1 MTREQDVQAVIRA
14 IEATP
19 EALELRSRVAA
30 AIRNRGKAD
39 PAGVEQEALKLC
51 AEAAWAVLDSH
62 PEIAYLLAP
71 PPRSASGRPRARLRS
86 WRWTSAIGAERT
98 RPMHICTMC
107 RLARMA

>member
-14 IEATP
+14 IEDTP
-19 EALELRSRVAA
+19 GALELRSRVAA

-39 PAGVEQEALKLC
+39 PAGVEQEAMKLC

-71 PPRSASGRPRARLRS
+71 PPAASLGAYLLRSAAAVGIGSPSGSSWIVEMDVRNRS
-86 WRWTSAIGAERT
+86 GEN
-98 RPMHICTMC
+98 
-107 RLARMA
+107 

>member
-1 MTREQDVQAVIRA
+1 MTREQDVQTVIRA

-51 AEAAWAVLDSH
+51 ADGAWAVLDSH
-62 PEIAYLLAP
+62 PGVAYLLAP
-71 PPRSASGRPRARLRS
+71 PPAASLGAYLLRSAAAVGIGSPSGSSWIVEMDLRDRS
-86 WRWTSAIGAERT
+86 HEN
-98 RPMHICTMC
+98 
-107 RLARMA
+107 